1 MIARACVIAAI
12 VGAAG
17 LYARAAADPGEAIE
31 RAVLAGVPCDVGQWR
46 CSEDTRLDPQVLEV
60 LKVDDYLN
68 RTYRALPPEGADV
81 SLYIA
86 YYESQ
91 RQGEAIHSPQNCL
104 PGAGWQP
111 IASART
117 VLPVVDGGAIGVN
130 TLTVQKGLDRMSVV
144 YWYQGRGRVVAN
156 EYANKLWLIVDSAR
170 VHRTNGALVRV
181 VSSSPRAAEQFAGA
195 LYPRRSRFLP

>member
-17 LYARAAADPGEAIE
+17 VYARAAAEPGAAIARE
-31 RAVLAGVPCDVGQWR
+31 SLAGVPCDGGSWR
-46 CSEDTRLDPQVLEV
+46 CVDDTRLDPQVLEV
-60 LKVDDYLN
+60 LKVDDYVN
-68 RTYRALPPEGADV
+68 RTYRAKDADV
-81 SLYIA
+81 SLYIG
-86 YYESQ
+86 YYDSQ

-111 IASART
+111 VDSART
-117 VLPVVDGGAIGVN
+117 ALPVAGGSIPVN
-130 TLTVQKGLDRMSVV
+130 VLTVQKGLDRASVV

-170 VHRTNGALVRV
+170 VHRTNGALVRI
-181 VSSSPRAAEQFAGA
+181 VSSSPRASEEFAGA
-195 LYPRRSRFLP
+195 LYPQLSRFLP